1 MYVQYTH
8 VNATF
13 VEANMG
19 KFSAQPSWEST
30 VAEAVLCGDD
40 GDLIGNQTAR

>member
-1 MYVQYTH
+1 MYNTYVD
-8 VNATF
+8 ATL
-13 VEANMG
+13 VEANMSI
-19 KFSAQPSWEST
+19 FSAQPSWEST